1 MYETLS
7 EYETINLTPTLK
19 RRIRERATERGWT
32 IAGTIRYFLEVG
44 LAVDGVPTPEGSG
57 HARVLDL

>member
-19 RRIRERATERGWT
+19 RRIRKCASEHAWT

-44 LAVDGVPTPEGSG
+44 LAAEGL
-57 HARVLDL
+57 RPRTQ